1 MENVMHLKSLKNLS
15 IPLALVIAFYST
27 APQAETKFVIS
38 GAGTTS
44 CGKFIKPPKATKEF
58 SDALMATWLQGYLS
72 GTNTQRFIENRTPM
86 KPQPDGESIVA
97 FLEKYC
103 RENPLKTV
111 YDAAIQL
118 DQSY

>member
-1 MENVMHLKSLKNLS
+1 MHLKSVKNVT
-15 IPLALVIAFYST
+15 IPLALSLALYST
-27 APQAETKFVIS
+27 VSQAETKFVIS

-44 CGKFIKPPKATKEF
+44 CGKFITPAKGTKEI

-72 GTNTQRFIENRTPM
+72 GTNTQRFIDSHTPM

-97 FLEKYC
+97 FVEKYC
-103 RENPLKTV
+103 RDNPLKTV